1 MSQALEINHKRRI
14 EDQEPTMWLTVFVQ
28 GQTFGLPV
36 LRVRDVIASPV
47 INAVPLAPSEVAGS
61 LNLRGRIVTAI
72 DMRRRLGLEPRQ
84 PDDKVMCAIVE
95 LGEGVHAEH
104 YALLVDEVGDVLSL
118 NGDIWEKSPVTLS
131 SEWQALCSGLFRL
144 EQGLMLALDVDTI
157 IGEIIN

>member
-1 MSQALEINHKRRI
+1 MTTLELERNRRAVDQA
-14 EDQEPTMWLTVFVQ
+14 PTMWLTVFVH

-47 INAVPLAPSEVAGS
+47 INPVPLSPVEVAGS

-72 DMRRRLGLEPRQ
+72 DMRVRLGLPRRETSG
-84 PDDKVMCAIVE
+84 PVMCAIVE

-118 NGDIWEKSPVTLS
+118 GPEIWEKSPVTLS
-131 SEWQALCSGLFRL
+131 PEWQELCTGLFRL
-144 EQGLMLALDVDTI
+144 AGGLMLALDVDAVVGGI
-157 IGEIIN
+157 A